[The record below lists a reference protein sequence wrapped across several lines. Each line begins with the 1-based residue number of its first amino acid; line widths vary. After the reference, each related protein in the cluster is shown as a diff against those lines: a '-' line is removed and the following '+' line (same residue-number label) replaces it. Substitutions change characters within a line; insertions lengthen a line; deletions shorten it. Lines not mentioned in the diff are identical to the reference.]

1 MFQHRSFR
9 SFHCGS
15 SRSIVPFVGCLMSSF
30 AYMLGIA
37 LAASTAYAQAVYQ
50 PSSPATYAV
59 GSGPQGVAVA
69 DLNRDGKP
77 DSIVADSTAN
87 QLSVLLSGSTSY
99 TVNAYSTGSGST
111 PVAVA
116 VVPDFANSG
125 LPAVAVVEQGAGVV
139 AIYTDSTAGA
149 LTLDTAYTVGASPT
163 AIVVGD
169 FNNDGIPDLA
179 VTYPGGV
186 TVLLGSANGTFNPG
200 AGASVGTGLVAL
212 AAGHFDT
219 TQNLDLAV
227 VDQANNQ
234 VDVLIG
240 DGAGG
245 FTVGTTNAVG
255 TKPTSVAVADFNM
268 DHKQDIAVGNY
279 TDGTVSVLLGNG
291 NDTFQAQTTSPAGG
305 TVQALVVADINN
317 DGIPDIAVT
326 NAAAGTTGNTL
337 GVLIGVGNGTFQQV
351 LNPPL
356 SGSPYGLAVMDFSRD
371 GKPGL
376 VVTQNTAS
384 SISVLLNNTLQ
395 TPMPGGRNF
404 AAPTQPPGTGNMA
417 VSVATADVNGDG
429 IPDIVVAYFEDYT
442 VGVMLGN
449 GNGTFQAQ
457 SVYSVGKHP
466 YSVAVADL
474 NHDGCPDIVTAN
486 ENDGTISVLL
496 NTCNGTGSF
505 GAATTYNVGS
515 LPTGVAIGDVNGDGI
530 PDLAVANYGSNDVS
544 ILIGNGSGGFTPGP
558 TPTLAGQTGPY
569 NVVIADFNG
578 DGKRDVAF
586 TNNLS
591 ASMEVYLGNGDGSFQ
606 SPGIYSIP
614 NAPPSSG
621 GAPAGTV
628 AYPAGIVVGD
638 FNRDGKL
645 DIATGNTTSN
655 NIGMFLGNG
664 NGTFNVSL
672 VPTLNFPVSLAV
684 GDMNGDGIPDI
695 VNVDPNYNVV
705 TVLLGKGDGTFAPR
719 GPLQFPTN
727 TYTNNSKTTENPGQQ
742 PWGVALADFN
752 NDGKLDIVTA
762 DTIEQYNLTRPYE
775 QPALGATLGVSVSNT
790 SVLLNGSGTD
800 LSMSISPSG
809 SISDTTPVTFTALL
823 TPPLSPITPTGSVT
837 FEDTNG
843 TQLGVGPVPL
853 SSGSASLTLQNL
865 GSGHH
870 IISALYS
877 GDVNYQPNTNV
888 AGNVQVSVAGT
899 AVSVSI
905 SPDTMSYGSG
915 ITLTVNAIVYGSN
928 NVPPTGTVQIFFYT
942 PSGTE
947 IYVCD
952 QYGNCP
958 GNFPISSLGG
968 SNSGVTLTLS
978 DPNGVLQ
985 VGTYEFYASYS
996 GDSTYAP
1003 GTSPNVQFTVTP
1015 VAPVVN
1021 LNCNSAINNNNGT
1034 YTEHCTAVVTYNG
1047 NPITSGT
1054 VDFSYTG
1061 GSTTAVL
1068 IRDWGGTYEA
1078 KYAFTVPSSEITDP
1092 DGDGDADFNGTV
1104 TATYTGSSTYSSAT
1118 STFCFS
1124 GCTSPS
1130 VYNYARHTAMVPWTG
1145 SQPPT
1150 QAPVPNGSNAFQ
1162 GFGGPG
1168 YGGPGQFGRIPYG
1181 NSSFQPKRFNPFRAS
1196 TRTPVS
1202 GNVQRGYFGKPGM
1215 PPPSQINNG
1224 AAGSGTGTQSP
1235 TPRPTPAP
1243 TSTPAPTPRPKPG
1256 PGWWRDPG
1264 MSGPGWQAP

>member
-1 MFQHRSFR
+1 MAQQRSFQLFR
-9 SFHCGS
+9 CGS
-15 SRSIVPFVGCLMSSF
+15 SRGVMSSF
-30 AYMLGIA
+30 AYILGIA
-37 LAASTAYAQAVYQ
+37 LATSTACAQAVYQ
-50 PSSPATYAV
+50 SSPATYAV
-59 GSGPQGVAVA
+59 GGGPQGVAVA

-87 QLSVLLSGSTSY
+87 QISVLLSGSTSY
-99 TVNAYSTGSGST
+99 TVNAYSTGAGST

-125 LPAVAVVEQGAGVV
+125 LPAVAVVNQGSGSI

-149 LTLDTAYTVGASPT
+149 LTLDTSYTVGTSPT

-186 TVLLGSANGTFNPG
+186 TVLLGSASGAFTPG
-200 AGASVGTGLVAL
+200 AGVSVGTSLVAL

-240 DGAGG
+240 DGTGG

-268 DHKQDIAVGNY
+268 DHKEDIAVGNY
-279 TDGTVSVLLGNG
+279 TDGSVSVLLGNG
-291 NDTFQAQTTSPAGG
+291 NDTFQAQTAFPAGG
-305 TVQALVVADINN
+305 TVQALVVADVNN

-326 NAAAGTTGNTL
+326 NAAAGTVGNTV
-337 GVLIGVGNGTFQQV
+337 GVLIGIGNGTFQQV

-356 SGSPYGLAVMDFSRD
+356 SGSPYGLAVIDFNRQ

-384 SISVLLNNTLQ
+384 SISILLNNTLQ

-417 VSVATADVNGDG
+417 VAVATADVNGDG

-449 GNGTFQAQ
+449 GDGTFQAQ

-466 YSVAVADL
+466 YAVAVADL
-474 NHDGCPDIVTAN
+474 NHDGHPDIVTAN

-496 NTCNGTGSF
+496 NNGNGTF
-505 GAATTYNVGS
+505 GAATTYNVGTN
-515 LPTGVAIGDVNGDGI
+515 PTGVAIGDVNGDGI
-530 PDLAVANYGSNDVS
+530 PDIAVANYSSNDVS

-578 DGKRDVAF
+578 DGKQDVAF

-614 NAPPSSG
+614 NAPPPSG
-621 GAPAGTV
+621 GVAPAGTV

-638 FNRDGKL
+638 FNRDGNL

-655 NIGMFLGNG
+655 NIAIFLGNG

-684 GDMNGDGIPDI
+684 GDMNGDGIPDL

-705 TVLLGKGDGTFAPR
+705 TVLLGKGDGTFEPR

-727 TYTNNSKTTENPGQQ
+727 TYTNNSKTTENPGQE

-762 DTIEQYNLTRPYE
+762 DTIQQYNLTRPYT
-775 QPALGATLGVSVSNT
+775 QPALGATLGVTVSNT

-800 LSMSISPSG
+800 LSMGISPSG
-809 SISDTTPVTFTALL
+809 SISDTTSVTFTALL
-823 TPPLSPITPTGSVT
+823 TPPLSPITPTGSVI

-843 TQLGVGPVPL
+843 TELGSGPVPL
-853 SSGSASLTLQNL
+853 SSGSASLTLLNL
-865 GSGHH
+865 GSGQH

-899 AVSVSI
+899 QVSVSI

-915 ITLTVNAIVYGSN
+915 ITLTVPVVVYGSN

-952 QYGNCP
+952 ASGNCP
-958 GNFPISSLGG
+958 GNFAISSLGG

-1021 LNCNSAINNNNGT
+1021 LNCNNAINNNNGT

-1047 NPITSGT
+1047 SQITSGT

-1061 GSTTAVL
+1061 GPTTAVP
-1068 IRDWGGTYEA
+1068 IKDWGGTYEA
-1078 KYAFTVPSSEITDP
+1078 KYAFTVPASEITDP
-1092 DGDGDADFNGTV
+1092 DGDSDNDFNGTV
-1104 TATYTGSSTYSSAT
+1104 TATYTGSSTYSSST

-1130 VYNYARHTAMVPWTG
+1130 VYNYARHTAMVPWAG

-1150 QAPVPNGSNAFQ
+1150 QAPAPNGGNAFQ
-1162 GFGGPG
+1162 FQG
-1168 YGGPGQFGRIPYG
+1168 YGGPGRFGWTPH
-1181 NSSFQPKRFNPFRAS
+1181 RFNATGAGHQS
-1196 TRTPVS
+1196 SVGSSVS
-1202 GNVQRGYFGKPGM
+1202 GNVQRGYFSKPGGS
-1215 PPPSQINNG
+1215 PPPIHFNNG
-1224 AAGSGTGTQSP
+1224 AAGSGTGAPLPAP
-1235 TPRPTPAP
+1235 TPKPAPKPTPTPAP
-1243 TSTPAPTPRPKPG
+1243 TPTPRPKPG

-1264 MSGPGWQAP
+1264 MSSGPGWQAP